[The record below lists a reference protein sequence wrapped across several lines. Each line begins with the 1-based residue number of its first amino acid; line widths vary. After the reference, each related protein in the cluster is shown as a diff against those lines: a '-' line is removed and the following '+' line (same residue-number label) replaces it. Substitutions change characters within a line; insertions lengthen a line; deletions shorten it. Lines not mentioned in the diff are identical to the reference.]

1 MAEICH
7 LENRHYA
14 IFSVEGGQIWIKC
27 RRLVQNDMSTTVM
40 WSKSKPG
47 VEFQYDGR
55 LGEFNGMSLQSH
67 VSHCKVL
74 PRGKFTVMIPEPH
87 ATLQGAVTWRNQ
99 CHDLPT
105 LQGVRIPFPY
115 IKFVF
120 AIFYIFCFY
129 CNLGFDKQRLSYRL
143 WYTCL
148 QLICFRASTQQ
159 QQNCNTT
166 KLTYNFTKGLY
177 KNVSIKYQAHDINV
191 GIFLNDIK
199 VTHIRQIWLCLARSI
214 QWNCS
219 DWRYHTQS
227 RLRNIP
233 HCHVV
238 SRCIRAVWNVFH
250 LKHLLLVT
258 MDEINMMV
266 NVNHL

>member
-87 ATLQGAVTWRNQ
+87 ATLQGLHPAMW
-99 CHDLPT
+99 
-105 LQGVRIPFPY
+105 
-115 IKFVF
+115 
-120 AIFYIFCFY
+120 
-129 CNLGFDKQRLSYRL
+129 
-143 WYTCL
+143 
-148 QLICFRASTQQ
+148 
-159 QQNCNTT
+159 
-166 KLTYNFTKGLY
+166 
-177 KNVSIKYQAHDINV
+177 
-191 GIFLNDIK
+191 
-199 VTHIRQIWLCLARSI
+199 
-214 QWNCS
+214 
-219 DWRYHTQS
+219 
-227 RLRNIP
+227 
-233 HCHVV
+233 HV
-238 SRCIRAVWNVFH
+238 A
-250 LKHLLLVT
+250 LLLT
-258 MDEINMMV
+258 AYPFLDPGLNEKIFTDTAGSAMMDTPGKN
-266 NVNHL
+266 